1 MMFLVQ
7 NDKKHH
13 KGEIMDNLEQL
24 KKVASRANKMLSSL
38 SEHIQQ
44 QKDEFQLNEFYQA
57 YSKASLYKLPKLSKG
72 SVEYAVTE
80 MESQGYVF
88 NKRPSGN
95 TTKYAMTLQNVIDLY
110 NHRGVPKY
118 RNRHHEAFC
127 IYVSNL
133 KGGGSKTV
141 TTASLAHALRAHPHL
156 LFEDLRVLAID
167 FDPQASLTMFL
178 SHQNAI
184 GLVETTAAQA
194 MLQNASREELL
205 SDFIVKSVVPGVD
218 IIPASID
225 DAFIAE
231 RWKDLCAEYLPGQNV
246 HAILKEN
253 IVDKLRHDYDFILV
267 DTGPHL
273 DAFLKNGIAAAD
285 LLLTPLPPATVD
297 FHSSL
302 KFVASLPAL
311 IESIEAEGHKCN
323 LIGNIGFMSKL
334 LNKSDHKICHSQA
347 KEVFGADMLDVVLP
361 RLDGF
366 ERCGETF
373 DTVISAN
380 PATYDGSS
388 EALKSSRIAAE
399 DFAKGVFDRIEFIR
413 ANKEA

>member
-1 MMFLVQ
+1 M
-7 NDKKHH
+7 K
-13 KGEIMDNLEQL
+13 NLEQL
-24 KKVASRANKMLSSL
+24 KKVASRAHKMLSSL

-44 QKDEFQLNEFYQA
+44 QKEEFQLNEFYQV

-72 SVEYAVTE
+72 SVEYAVSE
-80 MESQGYVF
+80 MESQGYIF

-95 TTKYAMTLQNVIDLY
+95 TMKYAMTIQNVIDLY
-110 NHRGVPKY
+110 QHRGVPKY
-118 RNRHHEAFC
+118 RDRHHEAFC

-141 TTASLAHALRAHPHL
+141 STASLAHALRAHPHL
-156 LFEDLRVLAID
+156 LFEDLRILAID

-178 SHQNAI
+178 NHQNSI

-194 MLQNASREELL
+194 MLQNVSREELI
-205 SDFIVKSVVPGVD
+205 SDFIVPSVVPGVD

-231 RWKDLCAEYLPGQNV
+231 RWKELCSEYLPGQNV
-246 HAILKEN
+246 HAVLKEN
-253 IVDKLRHDYDFILV
+253 IIEKLKSDYDFILV

-273 DAFLKNGIAAAD
+273 DAFLKNAIAAAD

-311 IESIEAEGHKCN
+311 VESIEAEGQKCN

-380 PATYDGSS
+380 PATYDGSA

-399 DFAKGVFDRIEFIR
+399 DFAKGVFDRVEFIR
-413 ANKEA
+413 MNKEA

>member
-1 MMFLVQ
+1 M
-7 NDKKHH
+7 
-13 KGEIMDNLEQL
+13 ENLEQL
-24 KKVASRANKMLSSL
+24 KKVASRAHKMLSSL

-44 QKDEFQLNEFYQA
+44 QKDEFQLNEFYQV

-72 SVEYAVTE
+72 IVEYAVSE
-80 MESQGYVF
+80 MESQGYIF

-95 TTKYAMTLQNVIDLY
+95 TMKYAMTIQNVIDLY
-110 NHRGVPKY
+110 QHRGVPKY
-118 RNRHHEAFC
+118 RDRHREAFC

-141 TTASLAHALRAHPHL
+141 STASLAHALRAHPHL
-156 LFEDLRVLAID
+156 LFEDLRILAID

-178 SHQNAI
+178 NHQNSI

-194 MLQNASREELL
+194 MLQNVSREELI
-205 SDFIVKSVVPGVD
+205 SDFIVPSVVPGVD

-231 RWKDLCAEYLPGQNV
+231 RWKELCSEYLPGQNV
-246 HAILKEN
+246 HAVLKEN
-253 IVDKLRHDYDFILV
+253 IIEKLKSDYDFILV

-273 DAFLKNGIAAAD
+273 DAFLKNAIAAAD

-311 IESIEAEGHKCN
+311 IESIEAEGQKCS

-380 PATYDGSS
+380 PATYDGSA

-399 DFAKGVFDRIEFIR
+399 DFAKGVFDRVEFIR
-413 ANKEA
+413 MNQEA

>member
-1 MMFLVQ
+1 M
-7 NDKKHH
+7 
-13 KGEIMDNLEQL
+13 ENLEQL
-24 KKVASRANKMLSSL
+24 KKVASRAHKMLSSL

-44 QKDEFQLNEFYQA
+44 QKDEFQLNEFYQV

-72 SVEYAVTE
+72 IVEYAVSE
-80 MESQGYVF
+80 MESQGYIF

-95 TTKYAMTLQNVIDLY
+95 TMKYAMTIQNVIDLY
-110 NHRGVPKY
+110 QHRGVPKY
-118 RNRHHEAFC
+118 RDRHHEAFC

-141 TTASLAHALRAHPHL
+141 STASLAHALRAHPHL
-156 LFEDLRVLAID
+156 LFEDLRILAID

-178 SHQNAI
+178 NHQNSI

-194 MLQNASREELL
+194 MLQNVSREELI
-205 SDFIVKSVVPGVD
+205 SDFIVPSVVPGVD

-231 RWKDLCAEYLPGQNV
+231 RWKELCSEYLPGQNV
-246 HAILKEN
+246 HAVLKEN
-253 IVDKLRHDYDFILV
+253 IIEKLKSDYDFILV

-273 DAFLKNGIAAAD
+273 DAFLKNAIAAAD

-311 IESIEAEGHKCN
+311 IESIEAEGQKCS

-380 PATYDGSS
+380 PATYDGSA

-399 DFAKGVFDRIEFIR
+399 DFAKGVFDRVEFIR
-413 ANKEA
+413 MNQEA

>member
-1 MMFLVQ
+1 MEDM
-7 NDKKHH
+7 
-13 KGEIMDNLEQL
+13 EQL
-24 KKVASRANKMLSSL
+24 KKVAARAHKMLSSL
-38 SEHIQQ
+38 SGHIQQ
-44 QKDEFQLNEFYQA
+44 QKDEFKLNEFYQV

-72 SVEYAVTE
+72 SVEYAVNE

-88 NKRPSGN
+88 NKRASGN

-110 NHRGVPKY
+110 HHRGVPKY
-118 RNRHHEAFC
+118 RDRYDEAFC

-141 TTASLAHALRAHPHL
+141 STASLAHALRAHPHL
-156 LFEDLRVLAID
+156 LFEDLRILAID

-178 SHQNAI
+178 SHLNSI
-184 GLVETTAAQA
+184 GLVEATAAQA
-194 MLQNASREELL
+194 LLQNVSREELI
-205 SDFIVKSVVPGVD
+205 SDFIVASVIPGVD

-231 RWKDLCAEYLPGQNV
+231 RWKELCAEYLPGQNI
-246 HAILKEN
+246 HAVLKEN
-253 IVDKLRHDYDFILV
+253 IIDKVKQDYDFILI
-267 DTGPHL
+267 DSGPHL

-285 LLLTPLPPATVD
+285 LLLIPLPPATVD

-311 IESIEAEGHKCN
+311 VESIEEDGHQCK
-323 LIGNIGFMSKL
+323 LVGNIGFMSKI

-380 PATYDGSS
+380 PATYDGSA
-388 EALKSSRIAAE
+388 EALKSARIAAE

-413 ANKEA
+413 SNRRT

>member
-1 MMFLVQ
+1 
-7 NDKKHH
+7 
-13 KGEIMDNLEQL
+13 MDNIEQL
-24 KKVASRANKMLSSL
+24 KKVASRAHKMLLAL

-44 QKDEFQLNEFYQA
+44 QKEEFQLNEFYQV
-57 YSKASLYKLPKLSKG
+57 YSKAALYKLPKLSKG
-72 SVEYAVTE
+72 SVEYAVSE
-80 MESQGYVF
+80 MEAQGYVF

-110 NHRGVPKY
+110 HHRGVAKY
-118 RNRHHEAFC
+118 RDRHHEAFC
-127 IYVSNL
+127 IYVANL

-141 TTASLAHALRAHPHL
+141 STASLAHALRAHPHL
-156 LFEDLRVLAID
+156 LYEDLRILAID

-178 SHQNAI
+178 NHQNSV
-184 GLVETTAAQA
+184 GLVEATAAQA
-194 MLQNASREELL
+194 MLQNVSREELI
-205 SDFIVKSVVPGVD
+205 SDFIVPSIVPGVD

-231 RWKDLCAEYLPGQNV
+231 RWKELCAEYLPQQNV
-246 HAILKEN
+246 HAVLKEN
-253 IVDKLRHDYDFILV
+253 IIEKLKNDYDFILV

-311 IESIEAEGHKCN
+311 VESIEAEGQKCN

-380 PATYDGSS
+380 PATYDGSA

-399 DFAKGVFDRIEFIR
+399 DFAKGVFDRVEFIR
-413 ANKEA
+413 MNKEA

>member
-1 MMFLVQ
+1 M
-7 NDKKHH
+7 
-13 KGEIMDNLEQL
+13 ENLEQL
-24 KKVASRANKMLSSL
+24 KKVASRAHKMLSSL

-44 QKDEFQLNEFYQA
+44 QKDEFQLNEFYQV

-72 SVEYAVTE
+72 IVEYAVSE
-80 MESQGYVF
+80 MESQGYIF

-95 TTKYAMTLQNVIDLY
+95 TMKYAMTIQNVIDLY
-110 NHRGVPKY
+110 QHRGVPKY
-118 RNRHHEAFC
+118 RDRHHEAFC

-141 TTASLAHALRAHPHL
+141 STASLAHALRAHPHL
-156 LFEDLRVLAID
+156 LFEDLRILAID

-178 SHQNAI
+178 NHQNSI

-194 MLQNASREELL
+194 MLQNVSREELI
-205 SDFIVKSVVPGVD
+205 SDFIVPSIVPGVD

-231 RWKDLCAEYLPGQNV
+231 RWKELCSEYLPGQNV
-246 HAILKEN
+246 HAVLKEN
-253 IVDKLRHDYDFILV
+253 IIEKLKSDYDFILV

-273 DAFLKNGIAAAD
+273 DAFLKNAIAAAD

-311 IESIEAEGHKCN
+311 IESIEVEGQKCS

-380 PATYDGSS
+380 PATYDGSA

-399 DFAKGVFDRIEFIR
+399 DFAKGVFDRVEFIR
-413 ANKEA
+413 MNQEA

>member
-1 MMFLVQ
+1 M
-7 NDKKHH
+7 
-13 KGEIMDNLEQL
+13 ENLEQL
-24 KKVASRANKMLSSL
+24 KKVASRAHKMLSSL

-44 QKDEFQLNEFYQA
+44 QKEEFQLNEFYQV

-72 SVEYAVTE
+72 IVEYAVSE
-80 MESQGYVF
+80 MESQGYIF

-95 TTKYAMTLQNVIDLY
+95 TMKYAMTIQNVIDLY
-110 NHRGVPKY
+110 QHRGVPKY
-118 RNRHHEAFC
+118 RDRHHEAFC

-141 TTASLAHALRAHPHL
+141 STASLAHALRAHPHL
-156 LFEDLRVLAID
+156 LFEDLRILAID

-178 SHQNAI
+178 NHQNSI

-194 MLQNASREELL
+194 MLQNVSREELI
-205 SDFIVKSVVPGVD
+205 SDFIVPSVVPGVD

-231 RWKDLCAEYLPGQNV
+231 RWKELCSEYLPGQNV
-246 HAILKEN
+246 HAVLKEN
-253 IVDKLRHDYDFILV
+253 IIEKLKSDYDFILV

-273 DAFLKNGIAAAD
+273 DAFLKNAIAAAD

-311 IESIEAEGHKCN
+311 IESIEAEGQKCS

-380 PATYDGSS
+380 PATYDGSA

-399 DFAKGVFDRIEFIR
+399 DFAKGVFDRVEFIR
-413 ANKEA
+413 MNQEA

>member
-1 MMFLVQ
+1 M
-7 NDKKHH
+7 K
-13 KGEIMDNLEQL
+13 NLEQL
-24 KKVASRANKMLSSL
+24 KKVASRAHKMLSSL

-44 QKDEFQLNEFYQA
+44 QKEEFQLNEFYQV

-72 SVEYAVTE
+72 SVEYAVSE
-80 MESQGYVF
+80 MESQGYIF

-95 TTKYAMTLQNVIDLY
+95 TMKYAMTIQNVIDLY
-110 NHRGVPKY
+110 QHRGVPKY
-118 RNRHHEAFC
+118 RDRHHEAFC

-141 TTASLAHALRAHPHL
+141 STASLAHALRAHPHL
-156 LFEDLRVLAID
+156 LFEDLRILAID

-178 SHQNAI
+178 NHQNSI

-194 MLQNASREELL
+194 MLQNVSREELI
-205 SDFIVKSVVPGVD
+205 SDFIVPSVVPGVD

-231 RWKDLCAEYLPGQNV
+231 RWKELCSEYLPGQNV
-246 HAILKEN
+246 HAVLKEN
-253 IVDKLRHDYDFILV
+253 IIEKLKSDYDFILV

-273 DAFLKNGIAAAD
+273 DAFLKNAIAAAD

-311 IESIEAEGHKCN
+311 VESIEAEGQKCN

-380 PATYDGSS
+380 PATYDGSA
-388 EALKSSRIAAE
+388 EALKNSRIAAE
-399 DFAKGVFDRIEFIR
+399 DFAKGVFDRVEFIR
-413 ANKEA
+413 MNKEA

>member
-1 MMFLVQ
+1 ME
-7 NDKKHH
+7 N
-13 KGEIMDNLEQL
+13 IEQL
-24 KKVASRANKMLSSL
+24 KKVALRAHRMLSSL

-44 QKDEFQLNEFYQA
+44 QKEEFRLHEFYQV

-72 SVEYAVTE
+72 SVEYAVSE
-80 MESQGYVF
+80 MESQGYIF

-95 TTKYAMTLQNVIDLY
+95 TMKYAMTLQNVIDLY
-110 NHRGVPKY
+110 HHRGVPKY
-118 RNRHHEAFC
+118 RDRHREGFC

-156 LFEDLRVLAID
+156 LFEDLRILAID

-178 SHQNAI
+178 SHQNSI

-194 MLQNASREELL
+194 MLQNASREELI
-205 SDFIVKSVVPGVD
+205 SDFIVPSVIPGVD

-231 RWKDLCAEYLPGQNV
+231 RWKELCAEHLPGQNV
-246 HAILKEN
+246 HAVLKEN
-253 IVDKLRHDYDFILV
+253 IINKLKHDYDFILV

-311 IESIEAEGHKCN
+311 IESIEAEGQKCN
-323 LIGNIGFMSKL
+323 LVGNIGFMSKL

-380 PATYDGSS
+380 PATYDGSA

-399 DFAKGVFDRIEFIR
+399 DFAKGVFDRVEFIR
-413 ANKEA
+413 TNGEV

>member
-1 MMFLVQ
+1 M
-7 NDKKHH
+7 
-13 KGEIMDNLEQL
+13 ENLEQL
-24 KKVASRANKMLSSL
+24 KKVASRAHKMLSSL

-44 QKDEFQLNEFYQA
+44 QKEEFQLNEFYQV

-72 SVEYAVTE
+72 IVEYAVSE
-80 MESQGYVF
+80 MESQGYIF

-95 TTKYAMTLQNVIDLY
+95 TMKYAMTIQNVIDLY
-110 NHRGVPKY
+110 QHRGVPKY
-118 RNRHHEAFC
+118 RERHHEAFC

-141 TTASLAHALRAHPHL
+141 STASLAHALRAHPHL
-156 LFEDLRVLAID
+156 LFEDLRILAID

-178 SHQNAI
+178 NHQNSI

-194 MLQNASREELL
+194 MLQNVSREELI
-205 SDFIVKSVVPGVD
+205 SDFIVPSVVPGVD

-231 RWKDLCAEYLPGQNV
+231 RWKELCSEYLPGQNV
-246 HAILKEN
+246 HAVLKEN
-253 IVDKLRHDYDFILV
+253 IIEKLKSDYDFILV

-273 DAFLKNGIAAAD
+273 DAFLKNAIAAAD

-311 IESIEAEGHKCN
+311 IESIETEGQKCS

-380 PATYDGSS
+380 PATYDGSA

-399 DFAKGVFDRIEFIR
+399 DFAKGVFDRVEFIR
-413 ANKEA
+413 MNQEA